1 MGPDGLCLVCGLVPP
16 PGSRG
21 DFLVCSCPPE
31 TEQPFLNERGLKA
44 PFLAGLRAIEPSD
57 LNLLNHGAFF
67 KRAGGWLDLVVI
79 ESKMKRENNP
89 PPFHPL

>member
-1 MGPDGLCLVCGLVPP
+1 MGPDGLCLVCGRVPP
-16 PGSRG
+16 LGSRG

-67 KRAGGWLDLVVI
+67 KRAGGWLDL
-79 ESKMKRENNP
+79 EAKQGRD
-89 PPFHPL
+89 